1 MTNRRRVGA
10 ARPFALGVAAVTVPA
25 LLAMLGL
32 AIFAPDSFAANPAD
46 AAQVIAT
53 PPPIALPPNPALDAR
68 VTTYLQKTF
77 TIADASRIQLGPVM
91 PTRMNGVYSRSLRV
105 SNPSGPA
112 VTATIYTNAAE
123 DQIILSQGPGQMYD
137 LTKDP
142 WEKIDLKALH
152 LEDRPTMGSAHAPVT
167 IIEFADFECPYCA
180 HAFETLETMVHST
193 YKDQVRVIYKSYP
206 LNGHLWAIRAAI
218 GAECARLQNPE
229 TFWDFARDYY
239 SNQGSIT
246 FMNIED
252 HIHATAKRLNLDV
265 ATLDACIAGEAARA
279 RVDEDQED
287 GTALSIEQT
296 PTLFVNG
303 VRIVGLPEDFEWV
316 VTQQLD
322 ETGKGKELLR
332 R

>member
-1 MTNRRRVGA
+1 MAVVT
-10 ARPFALGVAAVTVPA
+10 ALT
-25 LLAMLGL
+25 LLAMLAVL
-32 AIFAPDSFAANPAD
+32 IFAPESFAAD
-46 AAQVIAT
+46 AAASTQANAA
-53 PPPIALPPNPALDAR
+53 PANALPPNPALDAR
-68 VTTYLQKTF
+68 ITTYLQKRF
-77 TIADASRIQLGPVM
+77 TIADPSRIHLGPVI
-91 PTRMNGVYSRSLRV
+91 PTPMTGVYSRSLRISYGTGQTQTV
-105 SNPSGPA
+105 
-112 VTATIYTNAAE
+112 TIYTNATE
-123 DQIILSQGPGQMYD
+123 DLMTLSEGQGEMYD

-142 WEKIDLKALH
+142 WQKIDLKQFH
-152 LEDRPTMGSAHAPVT
+152 LEDRPTMGSAEAPVT

-193 YKDQVRVIYKSYP
+193 YKDKVRVIYKNYP

-239 SNQGSIT
+239 TNQGSIT
-246 FMNIED
+246 VGDIDD

-265 ATLDACIAGEAARA
+265 TTLDACIAGEAARA
-279 RVDEDQED
+279 RVEEDQRD
-287 GTALSIEQT
+287 GIAVGIDTT

-303 VRIVGLPEDFEWV
+303 VRLVGLPEDFGWV

-322 ETGKGKELLR
+322 ETGKGKEVLR